1 MQTPRTNDTKEKE
14 QKNTGVFHT
23 KVGGD
28 FERHIPVYIAA
39 LLSFVSIILYF
50 TTRDI
55 AILFTSAIV
64 GSATIVVW
72 RYYFRS

>member
-1 MQTPRTNDTKEKE
+1 MQAPRTNTAKEKE
-14 QKNTGVFHT
+14 PKNTGEFHT
-23 KVGGD
+23 KAGGD
-28 FERHIPVYIAA
+28 FERHILVYIAA
-39 LLSFVSIILYF
+39 LLSFASIILYF
-50 TTRDI
+50 ITRDI